1 MDKDLQLNFTGKA
14 VLLVE
19 IEEHG
24 PIEFKIDDLAVVMQI
39 SKILLDA
46 SSNTMTVNSYNKR
59 EENKMRTLLN
69 F

>member
-1 MDKDLQLNFTGKA
+1 MENDLKLKFTGKA
-14 VLLVE
+14 IVLIE
-19 IEEHG
+19 IDEYG
-24 PIEFKIDDLAVVMQI
+24 PIEFRIDDLNTVMQI

-59 EENKMRTLLN
+59 EENKMRNLLN

>member
-14 VLLVE
+14 VLLVD
-19 IEEHG
+19 IEGHG
-24 PIEFKIDDLAVVMQI
+24 PIEFRIDDLAVVMQI

>member
-1 MDKDLQLNFTGKA
+1 MENDLKWKFTGKA
-14 VLLVE
+14 IVLIE
-19 IEEHG
+19 IDEYG
-24 PIEFKIDDLAVVMQI
+24 PIEFRIDDLNTVMQI

-59 EENKMRTLLN
+59 EENKMRNLLN